1 MTTKQINDLV
11 SFVAMNAMDGVDN
24 KQAAEWIA
32 AQNLDKE
39 VADHLQNIVANIA
52 NNQQYI
58 ATIWTCSDNR
68 YYIKS
73 RGNESFDDFRHRVST
88 CYPSHEYHIEFGT
101 FTTKY

>member
-68 YYIKS
+68 SIS
-73 RGNESFDDFRHRVST
+73 RAVAMNHLMIFVIVCLPATHLT
-88 CYPSHEYHIEFGT
+88 NII
-101 FTTKY
+101 

>member
-39 VADHLQNIVANIA
+39 VVDHLQNIVTNIA
-52 NNQQYI
+52 NHQQYI
-58 ATIWTCSDNR
+58 ATIWTYSGNR

-73 RGNESFDDFRHRVST
+73 RGNESFNDFRHRVSNQFPT
-88 CYPSHEYHIEFGT
+88 HENNIEFGV
-101 FTTKY
+101 FTAKY